1 MLSESLLPFN
11 SNYTPNNGN
20 GTTNIEKE
28 AKEFLASLKN
38 EIKKSRKCYPLS
50 FKKKV
55 VRLAQMKTMN
65 YSLIQRELGV
75 SRKSIYT
82 WVNQVERLINETDEK
97 RKRLRGAGRKPN
109 FGDRI
114 SSPFSD
120 NMSMEESIYNN
131 KDHFLKSLD
140 NNNIGKI
147 DDDLNLSNIE
157 NINGQNEK
165 NEVIGNNYNYDYLNE
180 INTSLNLNS
189 MDLSGS
195 TKIFESSSGLQQ
207 NEIKEDLYTKKIMDN
222 NEWEDDDK
230 IYDFL
235 NDCHSKSLKKLQF
248 TVEERKKIVE
258 LTFLNK
264 KKFPMERISK
274 LSGVPVKTL
283 ELWRANHYQVFLDKE
298 SLELSTQNPTDKAQ
312 QSIINREIEKLN
324 LQNLDRLDGDGYP
337 MTDKERIVA
346 YIDKLREEKIAVT
359 SNMIIAK
366 MLQIR
371 PEFKNRSMRTLQSMC
386 YRILKR
392 NHYSLRKASHL
403 GGPLPVKSLE
413 LFYDFFRDIIR
424 YRYRLEIFD
433 KKEDYDRLVNID
445 ETPIYFEMITDR
457 TYNKKGAKVVS
468 IETKGNEKKLITCVL
483 ACSASG
489 KKLTPSLIFKGGK
502 EGNLELKYKN
512 LECVKN
518 KKIVVYF
525 QSNAWCDEGIF
536 KKWIKDVYILYEEEQ
551 VKKKCIL
558 IMDKAPSHIY
568 RSRYLEKKNKNYV
581 FIPGGLTRYLQPL
594 DIGINKQFKDHLKN
608 LYLENLAENI
618 KYDDTSSEKE
628 LALLKRYENIFGD
641 GKKPTLLDV
650 QRLNIIN
657 WVIDVWR
664 KKEKIKPSAIINSF
678 NKAAITFPMDGSR
691 YDEFIFPE
699 EVLNQKDKS

>member
-1 MLSESLLPFN
+1 MKSL
-11 SNYTPNNGN
+11 TPIKSHFPRGRV
-20 GTTNIEKE
+20 GKVILDDETKKFIDKLKE
-28 AKEFLASLKN
+28 
-38 EIKKSRKCYPLS
+38 EIKKTRKSYPLS

-55 VRLAQMKTMN
+55 VALTFQDNVN

-82 WVNQVERLINETDEK
+82 WVNQTQSLFKETDEK

-114 SSPFSD
+114 THPLISD
-120 NMSMEESIYNN
+120 MSMEESIFCDKEQNLN
-131 KDHFLKSLD
+131 VG
-140 NNNIGKI
+140 N
-147 DDDLNLSNIE
+147 DLNISNISD
-157 NINGQNEK
+157 INGQNNMDIQKEENHIINSDEMNTSTNSLNNKSINSIELSNSVKSFESISNIQSNEEKEKLEEKKIIEK
-165 NEVIGNNYNYDYLNE
+165 NGW
-180 INTSLNLNS
+180 
-189 MDLSGS
+189 
-195 TKIFESSSGLQQ
+195 
-207 NEIKEDLYTKKIMDN
+207 DN
-222 NEWEDDDK
+222 DDN

-235 NDCHSKSLKKLQF
+235 NDCHCKIFKKLHF
-248 TVEERKKIVE
+248 NLEEIRKIVE
-258 LTFLNK
+258 LTLLNK
-264 KKFPMERISK
+264 AKFPIERISK
-274 LSGVPVKTL
+274 LSGIPVKTI
-283 ELWRANHYQVFLDKE
+283 ELWKENHYQLFLDKE
-298 SLELSTQNPTDKAQ
+298 SISSTSKTPTKLTH
-312 QSIINREIEKLN
+312 QSIFNRDFEKLN
-324 LQNLDRLDGDGYP
+324 LSNIERVDGDGYP
-337 MTDKERIVA
+337 MTDKQRIVA

-371 PEFKNRSMRTLQSMC
+371 PEFKNKSMRTLQSMC

-403 GGPLPVKSLE
+403 GGPLPVKSLD
-413 LFYDFFRDIIR
+413 LFYDFFRDVIR
-424 YRYRLEIFD
+424 YREILEIHD
-433 KKEDYDRLVNID
+433 TKEDYDRLINID
-445 ETPIYFEMITDR
+445 ETPIYFEMITDK

-502 EGNLELKYKN
+502 EGNLEFKYKN
-512 LECVKN
+512 LDCVKN
-518 KKIVVYF
+518 GKIAVYF

-536 KKWIKDVYILYEEEQ
+536 KKWIKDVYIKYEEEQ
-551 VKKKCIL
+551 IKKKCIL
-558 IMDKAPSHIY
+558 IMDRAPSHIY
-568 RSRYLEKKNKNYV
+568 RCRYLEKKNKNYV

-628 LALLKRYENIFGD
+628 LALLKRYENVFGD
-641 GKKPTLLDV
+641 DKKATLVDA

-657 WVIDVWR
+657 WVMDVWWND
-664 KKEKIKPSAIINSF
+664 EKIKPSAIINSF
-678 NKAAITFPMDGSR
+678 YKAAITYPMDGTK
-691 YDEFIFPE
+691 DDDFIFPE
-699 EVLNQKDKS
+699 EVLNQKD

>member
-1 MLSESLLPFN
+1 MQPKPELPKGRI
-11 SNYTPNNGN
+11 SKL
-20 GTTNIEKE
+20 ILDEKT
-28 AKEFLASLKN
+28 KEYIAALKN
-38 EIKKSRKCYPLS
+38 EIKKTRKSYPLS

-55 VRLAQMKTMN
+55 ITLTTMDNVN

-82 WVNQVERLINETDEK
+82 WVNQAQRLVKETDEK

-114 SSPFSD
+114 THPFGSD
-120 NMSMEESIYNN
+120 MSMDESFFCENENN
-131 KDHFLKSLD
+131 LNLS
-140 NNNIGKI
+140 N
-147 DDDLNLSNIE
+147 DLNLSSINNQD
-157 NINGQNEK
+157 NINNQNEEHQII
-165 NEVIGNNYNYDYLNE
+165 NSDE
-180 INTSLNLNS
+180 INTSTNNTLNNALNNNNNS
-189 MDLSGS
+189 TELSNS
-195 TKIFESSSGLQQ
+195 IKSFESLSDELKLDEEK
-207 NEIKEDLYTKKIMDN
+207 NLIKK
-222 NEWEDDDK
+222 NEWDDEDK

-235 NDCHSKSLKKLQF
+235 NDCHCKIFKKIQF

-258 LTFLNK
+258 LMLLNK
-264 KKFPMERISK
+264 EKFNIERISK
-274 LSGVPVKTL
+274 LSGIPIKSL
-283 ELWRANHYQVFLDKE
+283 ELWKSNHSQLFFDKE
-298 SLELSTQNPTDKAQ
+298 LISSSSKTPTKITH
-312 QSIINREIEKLN
+312 QSIINKELEKLN
-324 LQNLDRLDGDGYP
+324 LQNIERIDGDGYP
-337 MTDKERIVA
+337 MTDKQRIVA
-346 YIDKLREEKIAVT
+346 YIDKLRDEKIAVT

-371 PEFKNRSMRTLQSMC
+371 PEFKNKSMRTLQSMC

-424 YRYRLEIFD
+424 TRQRLEIFD
-433 KKEDYDRLVNID
+433 TKEDYDRLINID

-489 KKLTPSLIFKGGK
+489 KKLTPCLIFKGGK
-502 EGNLELKYKN
+502 DGNLEFKYKN
-512 LECVKN
+512 LDCVKN
-518 KKIVVYF
+518 GKIAVYF

-536 KKWIKDVYILYEEEQ
+536 KKWIKDVYIKYEEEQ

-594 DIGINKQFKDHLKN
+594 DIGINKNFKDHLKN
-608 LYLENLAENI
+608 LYLENLADNI
-618 KYDDTSSEKE
+618 KFDDTSSEKE
-628 LALLKRYENIFGD
+628 LALLKKYENIFGD
-641 GKKPTLLDV
+641 EKKPTLLDA

-657 WVIDVWR
+657 WVMEVWWNDD
-664 KKEKIKPSAIINSF
+664 KIKPSAIINSF
-678 NKAAITFPMDGSR
+678 NKAAITYPMDGSK
-691 YDEFIFPE
+691 DNDFIFPE
-699 EVLNQKDKS
+699 EVLNQRDKI

>member
-1 MLSESLLPFN
+1 MIYKGSNWNFEEGFPNDKEHGLDFLDKEKIDKIENDFELSSISYQDNQDINNNQEE
-11 SNYTPNNGN
+11 NYN
-20 GTTNIEKE
+20 
-28 AKEFLASLKN
+28 N
-38 EIKKSRKCYPLS
+38 EI
-50 FKKKV
+50 
-55 VRLAQMKTMN
+55 
-65 YSLIQRELGV
+65 
-75 SRKSIYT
+75 
-82 WVNQVERLINETDEK
+82 
-97 RKRLRGAGRKPN
+97 
-109 FGDRI
+109 
-114 SSPFSD
+114 
-120 NMSMEESIYNN
+120 NN
-131 KDHFLKSLD
+131 P
-140 NNNIGKI
+140 
-147 DDDLNLSNIE
+147 
-157 NINGQNEK
+157 
-165 NEVIGNNYNYDYLNE
+165 NE
-180 INTSLNLNS
+180 INTFSESISNNINNS
-189 MDLSGS
+189 ESSGS
-195 TKIFESSSGLQQ
+195 KLFESTSGIQLDEDEE
-207 NEIKEDLYTKKIMDN
+207 NLKENKIGKN
-222 NEWEDDDK
+222 NEWDDDDK

-235 NDCHSKSLKKLQF
+235 NDCHSKSLRKLQF

-264 KKFPMERISK
+264 KKFPIERISK
-274 LSGVPVKTL
+274 FSGVPIKTL
-283 ELWRANHYQVFLDKE
+283 ELWRANHYQIFLDKE
-298 SLELSTQNPTDKAQ
+298 SISPSIHAPIEKSQ

-324 LQNLDRLDGDGYP
+324 LQNVEKLDGDGYP

-424 YRYRLEIFD
+424 NRYRLEIYD
-433 KKEDYDRLVNID
+433 KEEDYDRLVNID
-445 ETPIYFEMITDR
+445 ETPIYFEMVTDK

-489 KKLTPSLIFKGGK
+489 KKLTPCLIFKGGK
-502 EGNLELKYKN
+502 DGNLELKYKN
-512 LECVKN
+512 LDCVKN
-518 KKIVVYF
+518 KKIAIYF
-525 QSNAWCDEGIF
+525 QSNAWCDEAIF
-536 KKWIKDVYILYEEEQ
+536 KKWIKDVYILYEEEKI
-551 VKKKCIL
+551 KKKCIL

-568 RSRYLEKKNKNYV
+568 RCRYLEKKNKNYV

-628 LALLKRYENIFGD
+628 LALLKKYENIFGD
-641 GKKPTLLDV
+641 GKKPTLLDA

-657 WVIDVWR
+657 WVIDVWWSD
-664 KKEKIKPSAIINSF
+664 EKIKPSAIINSF

-691 YDEFIFPE
+691 DNEFIFPE
-699 EVLNQKDKS
+699 EVLNQKDKN